1 MNARNLLFVAATL
14 LWLACSNETPTPS
27 ATPPPKPPSPTAAA
41 PLATEGLMRS
51 SPADDA
57 VRALSNEPSLDTTLM
72 PAAPGATAAANTT
85 TFGPF
90 VAALPAGWETTQ
102 PSSSMRV
109 AQFKFPAAEG
119 DTDPAELVIYFF
131 PGGAGGKEPNLR
143 RWASQFQGDPDEMY
157 DRARIED
164 KKLGVFDVTLFD
176 LSGTFTAP
184 SFGGGGGGGPKP
196 NHRML
201 VAIVNTDQGP
211 YYAKAVGPEKT
222 MAAQAKAFELFI
234 ASLRIK

>member
-1 MNARNLLFVAATL
+1 MSARSLLFAVATMS
-14 LWLACSNETPTPS
+14 WLACSNETPTPS

-41 PLATEGLMRS
+41 PLQTEGLMRS
-51 SPADDA
+51 SPADEA
-57 VRALSNEPSLDTTLM
+57 VRALSHEPSLETTLTPATPGA
-72 PAAPGATAAANTT
+72 PAATATTI

-90 VAALPAGWETTQ
+90 VAALPAGWEATQ

-131 PGGAGGKEPNLR
+131 PGGAGGKELNLR
-143 RWASQFQGDPDEMY
+143 RWAGQFQGDPDEMY

-164 KKLGVFDVTLFD
+164 KKLGAFDVTLFD

-184 SFGGGGGGGPKP
+184 SFAGGGGPKP

-222 MAAQAKAFELFI
+222 MAAQAQAFEMFL

>member
-1 MNARNLLFVAATL
+1 MTTRIILFAAATM

-27 ATPPPKPPSPTAAA
+27 ATPPPKQPSPTAAA
-41 PLATEGLMRS
+41 PLATEGLTLS
-51 SPADDA
+51 SPADEA
-57 VRALSNEPSLDTTLM
+57 VRALSNEPPLDTPLILTPPGA
-72 PAAPGATAAANTT
+72 PAATANTT

-90 VAALPAGWETTQ
+90 VAVLPAGWEATQ

-143 RWASQFQGDPDEMY
+143 RWAAQFQGDPNEMY

-176 LSGTFTAP
+176 LSGTFAAP
-184 SFGGGGGGGPKP
+184 SFAGGGGPKP

-222 MAAQAKAFELFI
+222 MAEQAQAFEMFL